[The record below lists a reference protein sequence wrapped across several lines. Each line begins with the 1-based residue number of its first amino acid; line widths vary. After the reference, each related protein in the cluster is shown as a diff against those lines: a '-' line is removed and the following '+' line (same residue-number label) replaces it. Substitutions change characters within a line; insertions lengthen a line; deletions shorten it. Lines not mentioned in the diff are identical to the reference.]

1 MSRRTCLG
9 AEQTDAVEA
18 VDGIRLDVD
27 DVRDRF
33 RCTLANRP
41 VVQCDSL
48 CVNAGD
54 ESINED

>member
-9 AEQTDAVEA
+9 AEDTDAVEA

-33 RCTLANRP
+33 RCTLTNRP

-48 CVNAGD
+48 YVNTGD
-54 ESINED
+54 ASVND